1 MNDLRKALA
10 DISDIR
16 QNLVA
21 GSMFRGFGPHVIALT
36 GALAVATAWLQV
48 QVEDTTPPMS
58 FLIVWIAVAVL
69 CAVLIGVEMRARSR
83 RHHGGLADAMLINA
97 IEAFLPAGAAGAA
110 LTLTIALFAPDST
123 WMLPG
128 LWQIVLSLGVFAAL
142 RVLPRAVAVAG
153 AWYFLSGVAV
163 LILGSQTRELSPW
176 AMGLPFGV
184 GQFLLAGILRWTIGD
199 DHGAD

>member
-1 MNDLRKALA
+1 
-10 DISDIR
+10 
-16 QNLVA
+16 
-21 GSMFRGFGPHVIALT
+21 
-36 GALAVATAWLQV
+36 
-48 QVEDTTPPMS
+48 
-58 FLIVWIAVAVL
+58 
-69 CAVLIGVEMRARSR
+69 
-83 RHHGGLADAMLINA
+83 
-97 IEAFLPAGAAGAA
+97 
-110 LTLTIALFAPDST
+110 
-123 WMLPG
+123 MLPG